1 MRCETCQSEATVHV
15 EAIGCHFCA
24 SCLTKIDAR
33 IADMNRPEQRAERLT
48 PAENGVQST
57 IETCSTCGQT
67 HAEKL
72 TTPFPGTTAC
82 RECGWA
88 IDGVCFECGGNHQR
102 TGARTDCIRH
112 WKYRALLA
120 ENTILVRKIY
130 K

>member
-33 IADMNRPEQRAERLT
+33 IANMNRPEQRAER
-48 PAENGVQST
+48 PSAAENADT
-57 IETCSTCGQT
+57 IQTCKTCGHT

-82 RECGWA
+82 LECGWA
-88 IDGVCFECGGNHQR
+88 TDGVCFECGGSHQR

-112 WKYRALLA
+112 WKYRAMIA
-120 ENTILVRKIY
+120 ENNLLVQTVY
-130 K
+130 GV